1 MARWIA
7 DWRPEDKGFW
17 ERTGR
22 RTATRNLVFSIFAEH
37 LGFSVWLLWSTVAVS
52 LNKAGFHFGIAQLFW
67 LVAVPNLVGS
77 LLRLPY
83 TFAVARFGGRNWTV
97 FSAVIL
103 LVPVLLLAV
112 AVSHPGTPY
121 GVFLLIAAVA
131 GLGGGNFASSMAN
144 ISFFYPEDRKGLALG
159 LNAAGGNLGVA
170 VVQRLVPWVVTV
182 GIVGAA
188 QKPRMYLQNAGL
200 VYVLPIVLAAVLA
213 WRYMDNLSV
222 SSATFAEQRPVLR
235 RRHTWVMSFLY
246 VGTFGSFIGFSAA
259 FPLLITKTFPAVSAA
274 SFAFLGPLVGSL
286 SRPFGG
292 ALADRVGG
300 ARVTVAVFAV
310 QGACI
315 PWVIASVHAR
325 SWPSYLAAFLAMF
338 VTTGVGNGSTYR
350 MIPAIFRSDA
360 QRVADSD
367 GADPQAALAAGRRDA
382 AAALGIAGAVGALG
396 GFLIPIS
403 LGISSPR
410 GTAAFDPRSLDP
422 AFIGFMAFYAVCAG
436 VTWFCYL
443 RRRALIRAAP
453 SLATAGARQMDA
465 AGVRQVDAARV

>member
-97 FSAVIL
+97 FSAV
-103 LVPVLLLAV
+103 
-112 AVSHPGTPY
+112 S
-121 GVFLLIAAVA
+121 
-131 GLGGGNFASSMAN
+131 
-144 ISFFYPEDRKGLALG
+144 
-159 LNAAGGNLGVA
+159 
-170 VVQRLVPWVVTV
+170 
-182 GIVGAA
+182 
-188 QKPRMYLQNAGL
+188 
-200 VYVLPIVLAAVLA
+200 
-213 WRYMDNLSV
+213 
-222 SSATFAEQRPVLR
+222 
-235 RRHTWVMSFLY
+235 
-246 VGTFGSFIGFSAA
+246 
-259 FPLLITKTFPAVSAA
+259 PLLITKTFPAVSAA

-453 SLATAGARQMDA
+453 ARAGPGRGSRCSRGTSRPTPAGCARR
-465 AGVRQVDAARV
+465 AGPRLNCWTPRTGCARR

>member
-1 MARWIA
+1 MATWIA
-7 DWRPEDKGFW
+7 DWRPDDPEFW
-17 ERTGR
+17 ERSGR
-22 RTATRNLVFSIFAEH
+22 RTATRNLVFSILAEH

-52 LNKAGFHFGIAQLFW
+52 LNKAGFHFSTAQLFW

-77 LLRLPY
+77 VLRLPY
-83 TFAVARFGGRNWTV
+83 TFAVPRFGGRNWTV
-97 FSAVIL
+97 FSAAVL
-103 LVPVLLLAV
+103 LVPVLLLVV
-112 AVSHPGTPY
+112 AVTHPGTPY
-121 GVFLLIAAVA
+121 GVFLLVAALA

-159 LNAAGGNLGVA
+159 VNAAGGNLGVA
-170 VVQRLVPWVVTV
+170 VVQRLVPWVITLGV
-182 GIVGAA
+182 VGAA
-188 QKPRMYLQNAGL
+188 QKPRVYLQNAGL

-213 WRYMDNLSV
+213 WRYMDNLRV
-222 SSATFAEQRPVLR
+222 STARFAEQRPVLR

-259 FPLLITKTFPAVSAA
+259 FPLLIAKTFPDVSAA

-292 ALADRVGG
+292 WLADRVGG
-300 ARVTVAVFAV
+300 ARVTVVVFAV
-310 QGACI
+310 QAACV

-325 SWPSYLAAFLAMF
+325 NWPSYLAAFLAMF

-350 MIPAIFRSDA
+350 MIPAIFRADA
-360 QRVADSD
+360 QRAAGSGAADRET
-367 GADPQAALAAGRRDA
+367 ALAAGRRDA

-396 GFLIPIS
+396 GFLIPVS

-422 AFIGFMAFYAVCAG
+422 AFVVFMAFYAVCMG

-443 RRRALIRAAP
+443 RRRALVRAAP
-453 SLATAGARQMDA
+453 SLASAGAS
-465 AGVRQVDAARV
+465 AGVRQVGAGV